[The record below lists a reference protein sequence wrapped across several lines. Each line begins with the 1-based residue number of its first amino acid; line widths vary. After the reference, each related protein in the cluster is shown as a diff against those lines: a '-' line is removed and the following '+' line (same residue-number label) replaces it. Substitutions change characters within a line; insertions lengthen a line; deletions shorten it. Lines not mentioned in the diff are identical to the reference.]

1 MNKKDYKNISLTT
14 EEREIVSNALSFY
27 FDKNTDNKVLCEKIS
42 TIMVKLVKDEVDN
55 QKSFLSSLHTDKEKK
70 SLELIKNTI
79 KSLKED
85 NQKINL
91 LQISKKSGL
100 AYNTVSKFKQEI
112 NLTFALHFTLPLIAA
127 FPGSASG
134 FPALAVSLRQSCPR
148 HRQTAASD

>member
-42 TIMVKLVKDEVDN
+42 TIRVKLVKDEVDN

-100 AYNTVSKFKQEI
+100 AYNTVSKYKQEI
-112 NLTFALHFTLPLIAA
+112 KEILNN
-127 FPGSASG
+127 
-134 FPALAVSLRQSCPR
+134 
-148 HRQTAASD
+148 